1 MKKKPKVN
9 VNAYIATSLASLT
22 DEATA
27 TTPIENL
34 IRAKRPLRFRDAEPV
49 EGFAADST
57 IYQLYQENA
66 IQKYMKEI
74 TTSTVRTRITRYT
87 QPVYSLY
94 KYLM

>member
-1 MKKKPKVN
+1 MCGRIPCLLACRGMKKKLKMN

-34 IRAKRPLRFRDAEPV
+34 IRAQRPLRFRDAEPV

-57 IYQLYQENA
+57 IYQLYQKTPFRN
-66 IQKYMKEI
+66 
-74 TTSTVRTRITRYT
+74 T
-87 QPVYSLY
+87 
-94 KYLM
+94 